1 MNEKIYIW
9 IIGGLLSLVNFL
21 FWSRIKRIEKDLEDE
36 KKKSSSIEKNYIS
49 RFEELHSKLNE
60 VEKNIIREIYGVR
73 LSAVSASASSS
84 LNSEQRLSTSSQQLA
99 KD

>member
-1 MNEKIYIW
+1 MDEKIYIW

-60 VEKNIIREIYGVR
+60 VEKNIIKEIYSIKVTAIR
-73 LSAVSASASSS
+73 RQS
-84 LNSEQRLSTSSQQLA
+84 LRKNN
-99 KD
+99 